1 MCLLNLRKIVIRY
14 LVSETESHSAVSDS
28 LWPRGLYSPW
38 NPAGQ
43 NTGVGS
49 LSLRQGIFPTQGLN
63 PGLPHCRQILYQ
75 LSHKGTLKRT
85 VKLQDWVAASKL
97 LGLHTHT
104 PCSHCF
110 YFHSSHNR
118 TGFAWRKPFPK
129 QCTSG
134 QCWFVSY
141 VPRLTCNRKSREI
154 SAEFSFLIFEH
165 ILRCSQNCFLPDPS
179 AIGGK
184 ELGKSD
190 VPSPSTVRISI
201 LTPQGLG
208 QQAPLQSLYI
218 TMSTVV
224 FSFWT
229 WR

>member
-1 MCLLNLRKIVIRY
+1 MKVTQQCPTLCDPV
-14 LVSETESHSAVSDS
+14 DS
-28 LWPRGLYSPW
+28 
-38 NPAGQ
+38 
-43 NTGVGS
+43 TVH
-49 LSLRQGIFPTQGLN
+49 GI
-63 PGLPHCRQILYQ
+63 
-75 LSHKGTLKRT
+75 
-85 VKLQDWVAASKL
+85 LQARVLEWVAFPFSRASSQPRDWTQVFRTAGGFFTSWATREPQREQSNCRTEQQL
-97 LGLHTHT
+97 QNSWVCAHTHT

-110 YFHSSHNR
+110 FFRSSHS
-118 TGFAWRKPFPK
+118 GAGSAWGKPFPK

-141 VPRLTCNRKSREI
+141 VPRLTCSRKSREI

-165 ILRCSQNCFLPDPS
+165 ILRCSQNCFLPDPP

-184 ELGKSD
+184 ELAKSD
-190 VPSPSTVRISI
+190 VPSPNTVRIST